1 MRYTLPSL
9 THYLGNEFCELFLEY
24 KGHKIMITSFKLEHY
39 EVCVDDDTAQFNDIE
54 SLLDHRID
62 GKTLRAIL
70 PLVDVDVT

>member
-1 MRYTLPSL
+1 
-9 THYLGNEFCELFLEY
+9 
-24 KGHKIMITSFKLEHY
+24 MITPFKLEHY
-39 EVCVDDDTAQFNDIE
+39 EVCVDDDTAQFDDIE